1 MLIDTNALLPPMR
14 YALFMPHRG
23 VYVKAMQATEGAFEA
38 TCASA
43 DACAFPDP
51 EARAA
56 GRLVI
61 RATGEPV
68 ELRLASGT
76 GERAAV

>member
-1 MLIDTNALLPPMR
+1 MR

-23 VYVKAMQATEGAFEA
+23 VYVKAWQATEGAFEA
-38 TCASA
+38 TCESA
-43 DACAFPDP
+43 DACEFTDT

-56 GRLVI
+56 GRLLI

-68 ELRLASGT
+68 ELRLAPRA
-76 GERAAV
+76 GESAVA